1 VIRLRQAFTGPQ
13 TAQSEATRESSKVR
27 LEAVSEAPVRSRTA
41 INAVAPATGGNCS
54 GASTKTGESTGT
66 WIITSNLP
74 RASARRLDYAADAW
88 HGPPE
93 DSLGDWITIVA
104 DDGAK
109 SQTLDTESLF
119 RYFEQLCEDA
129 NPAHDKLRY
138 VLALLLLQKRRLRL
152 EGTHRDEDDNDFLD
166 LIGSKSEGPYEVP
179 DLSLDEDEIAQLQ
192 ASLHHQLEEE
202 WS

>member
-1 VIRLRQAFTGPQ
+1 MDTVSR
-13 TAQSEATRESSKVR
+13 SVTRPK
-27 LEAVSEAPVRSRTA
+27 P
-41 INAVAPATGGNCS
+41 
-54 GASTKTGESTGT
+54 
-66 WIITSNLP
+66 
-74 RASARRLDYAADAW
+74 RRLSIGSAALLFAFK
-88 HGPPE
+88 
-93 DSLGDWITIVA
+93 DSLENVFGTFTVLLDQPFQLGDWITIVP

-192 ASLHHQLEEE
+192 ASLNHQLEEE

>member
-1 VIRLRQAFTGPQ
+1 VDYHIKPAARVCA
-13 TAQSEATRESSKVR
+13 
-27 LEAVSEAPVRSRTA
+27 
-41 INAVAPATGGNCS
+41 ATGRS
-54 GASTKTGESTGT
+54 FQAGEQCHSVLVERDGQ
-66 WIITSNLP
+66 LL
-74 RASARRLDYAADAW
+74 RLDYAADAW

-93 DSLGDWITIVA
+93 DSLGDWITIVP

-109 SQTLDTESLF
+109 SPTLDTESLF

-166 LIGSKSEGPYEVP
+166 LIGSKSEGPYEVL
-179 DLSLDEDEIAQLQ
+179 DQSLDEDEIAQLQ
-192 ASLHHQLEEE
+192 ASLNHQLEEE
-202 WS
+202 WT